1 MRYFSLQLSCSLREK
16 VRQKSYLFGKDQVQ
30 HESGL
35 IRLDEDQISNNQIR
49 FRSGNMSEE
58 DQIWCNMNTAHH
70 NNYINI
76 VWYIILFIC
85 YHLCSQTPYYHDI
98 AATCSET
105 VLFLHQIF
113 LKGLTA
119 RMDNWPTLVIGE

>member
-58 DQIWCNMNTAHH
+58 DQI
-70 NNYINI
+70 
-76 VWYIILFIC
+76 
-85 YHLCSQTPYYHDI
+85 
-98 AATCSET
+98 
-105 VLFLHQIF
+105 
-113 LKGLTA
+113 
-119 RMDNWPTLVIGE
+119 